1 MRGSPWQPSEKALR
15 SIQISTMIFEVLRF
29 LMYEHF
35 ERKSYLI
42 IIGLGVISLTESSKA
57 FRMIHKIIKAR
68 LGLFH
73 II

>member
-1 MRGSPWQPSEKALR
+1 
-15 SIQISTMIFEVLRF
+15 
-29 LMYEHF
+29 MYEHF